1 MTRLYRIMLRVL
13 PRDLRRKHGD
23 AMVTSFQ
30 REYEGARER
39 SVFLAMY
46 VLAAST
52 WDVVARAAYET
63 VRDTPSPLSHTADF
77 PLPTPRHVLRRHAVS
92 FTVAFSALTIL
103 MVLQFMARY
112 VSGLGTP
119 MDMRSVL
126 EIAMLTVPFTAA
138 MTLPMA
144 AFIAVLREFT
154 RLGAD
159 GSLSAMRHSS
169 AGIRRMVAAVLVA
182 AGAVTAV
189 ALVVNVAVVPRA
201 NAQLVWR
208 MHGVDGRQNARAMSI
223 ASLREAAREAKA
235 SPAPDAMSRAASYEV
250 EVQKKL
256 ALPAACLVLTFAAI
270 ALALRYPRGGMWLTA
285 GASVVV
291 FGVYYVM
298 LMVGEDLADRLVVP
312 PAAAMWG
319 ANVLLLGVVALSAL
333 RKRSGHEVSAETGT
347 GCM

>member
-13 PRDLRRKHGD
+13 PRDLRLKHGD

-46 VLAAST
+46 VVAASA
-52 WDVVARAAYET
+52 WDVVGRAAYEI
-63 VRDTPSPLSHTADF
+63 VRDTPPALSHAADR
-77 PLPTPRHVLRRHAVS
+77 PLPTPQLVLRRHAVS
-92 FTVAFSALTIL
+92 FTVAFFALTSL
-103 MVLQFMARY
+103 LVLQFMARY
-112 VSGLGTP
+112 VSGLHAPIAT
-119 MDMRSVL
+119 RSVL

-144 AFIAVLREFT
+144 VFIAVLREFT

-159 GSLSAMRHSS
+159 GSLSAIRHSS
-169 AGIRRMVAAVLVA
+169 AGIRRMVAAVLLA

-189 ALVVNVAVVPRA
+189 ALVVNLAVVPRA
-201 NAQLVWR
+201 NVQLELR
-208 MHGVDGRQNARAMSI
+208 MYGGDARRNERAMSI

-256 ALPAACLVLTFAAI
+256 ALPAACLVLTLAAI
-270 ALALRYPRGGMWLTA
+270 ALALRFPRGGMWLTA
-285 GASVVV
+285 GASLVV

-298 LMVGEDLADRLVVP
+298 LLVGEDLADRLVVP

-319 ANVLLLGVVALSAL
+319 ANALLLSVVALSAL
-333 RKRSGHEVSAETGT
+333 RTRRGDDVSAETGT
-347 GCM
+347 F